1 MSYRV
6 RDSARPVTAAGIA
19 VVLQDFLDPHSVG
32 PTYYGGHIF
41 HGFGRM
47 VEGDIVGGGGEVVQ
61 YGAEGAVEAGKWVLD
76 QLF

>member
-1 MSYRV
+1 
-6 RDSARPVTAAGIA
+6 
-19 VVLQDFLDPHSVG
+19 
-32 PTYYGGHIF
+32 
-41 HGFGRM
+41 M